1 MTCKSLLVLLILL
14 STATSIAAEENPS
27 EPATE
32 EAKYLISVGRIQEAQ
47 ILLDRI
53 LVEHPDDVDAR
64 FIRATLAADDQRWSE
79 AIEGYR
85 RILDQ
90 HPELVRVRLDYARA
104 LFETNEDEESDYNF
118 RLVLPQVP
126 KPVSDNIRV
135 FLNAIN
141 ARKTFSYNL
150 SFGVAPDS
158 NINAASS
165 VNQLTLFGLP
175 FTLSNNAQQKSGVGI
190 VVNLSGEYRVALS
203 SDWRA
208 RGGGALYRDSY
219 IGHSD
224 FDDMIAR
231 VYAGPQFL
239 FDQGDVSLLAV
250 ADQRWFAN
258 DPYSYGYGPRAEFN
272 YLLTDAVAIQSSLE
286 YTPVWYHTNTFQNGH
301 LLTGLVTTSYALT
314 PTSFLSL
321 ITGISKEHDA
331 SPDFSNISYRIG
343 VGYQREL
350 PAGITAYVQ
359 PDAIFSDYA
368 APSPSFGTTRRDRT
382 VRLQLTLLKRDI
394 RFQGFSPSVT
404 YSFSQDLSNQALFAY
419 TRHQLLIGF
428 SRSF

>member
-1 MTCKSLLVLLILL
+1 V
-14 STATSIAAEENPS
+14 
-27 EPATE
+27 
-32 EAKYLISVGRIQEAQ
+32 
-47 ILLDRI
+47 
-53 LVEHPDDVDAR
+53 
-64 FIRATLAADDQRWSE
+64 RATLAADDDRWSE
-79 AIEGYR
+79 AIEDYR
-85 RILDQ
+85 KILAR

-126 KPVSDNIRV
+126 KPVSDNVYR

-141 ARKTFSYNL
+141 ARKKFTYNL
-150 SFGVAPDS
+150 SFAISPDS

-165 VNQLTLFGLP
+165 INQLTLFGLP

-190 VVNLSGEYRVALS
+190 VVNLSGEYRASLS
-203 SDWRA
+203 PDWRV

-219 IGHSD
+219 IGHAA

-231 VYAGPQFL
+231 VYGGPQFL
-239 FDQGDVSLLAV
+239 FNKGDASLLAV
-250 ADQRWFAN
+250 ADKRWFAD
-258 DPYSYGYGPRAEFN
+258 DPYSYGYGPRGELN
-272 YLLTDAVAIQSSLE
+272 YLLSDAVSIQSSLE
-286 YTPVWYHTNTFQNGH
+286 YMPVWYHANTFQDGH

-321 ITGISKEHDA
+321 ITGVSKEHDA

-343 VGYQREL
+343 VGYQQEL

-359 PDAIFSDYA
+359 PDAILSDYVA
-368 APSPSFGTTRRDRT
+368 SSPSFGTTRRDRT
-382 VRLQLTLLKRDI
+382 VRMQLTVLKRDI
-394 RFQGFSPSVT
+394 RFQGFSPSLT
-404 YSFSQDLSNQALFAY
+404 YTFTQNFSNQSLFAY
-419 TRHQLLIGF
+419 TRHQFLIGF